1 MCMLE
6 LSTETNRIE
15 TVVVRLQLA
24 SIIATVICDDEI
36 VSTSLC
42 RISFRRFRMETS

>member
-1 MCMLE
+1 MFMWE
-6 LSTETNRIE
+6 LSTETNGIE

-24 SIIATVICDDEI
+24 SIYATVICDDEI

>member
-1 MCMLE
+1 MVMWE

-15 TVVVRLQLA
+15 TVVVRFGVA
-24 SIIATVICDDEI
+24 SIFATAICDDEI
-36 VSTSLC
+36 VSTPLC